1 MQKENPSFI
10 IEKAMKK
17 PLVLFS
23 GGIDSTTALHWALA
37 RSEHIQALTFDYG
50 QRHAVEIRMSRAI
63 CRRLNVPQRV
73 FRVDLRQVGGSA
85 LTDTHMPLTEVSR
98 VEQIGSGIPGTYVPF
113 RNGVFLSLAAAWAD
127 FQGLDTLVC
136 GFHVIDSPNY
146 PDTRE
151 PFVQAMERAINLGTR
166 TGASGE
172 KIRIQTPFADRRK
185 SEIIRMGLSL
195 GADYAYS
202 VSCYAGGEVPCLRCS
217 SCFLR
222 QQAWAEVGEE
232 DPLIRRLEKEG
243 KL

>member
-1 MQKENPSFI
+1 MI
-10 IEKAMKK
+10 K

-37 RSEHIQALTFDYG
+37 RAEHTQAITFDYG
-50 QRHAVEIRMSRAI
+50 QRHGIEIRMSRTT
-63 CRRLNVPQRV
+63 CRRLKVPQRV

-85 LTDTHMPLTEVSR
+85 LTDAEVPLEEVSG
-98 VEQIGSGIPGTYVPF
+98 VEQIGFGIPGTYVPF

-127 FQGLDTLVC
+127 SQGLDTLVC

-151 PFVQAMERAINLGTR
+151 PFVRAMERAINLGTR
-166 TGASGE
+166 TGASGG
-172 KIRIQTPFADRRK
+172 KIHIKTPFAGRRK
-185 SEIIRMGLSL
+185 SEIISEGLSL

-202 VSCYAGGEVPCLRCS
+202 VSCYAGREVPCLRCS
-217 SCFLR
+217 SCLLR
-222 QQAWAEVGEE
+222 QQAWAEAGKE
-232 DPLIRRLEKEG
+232 DPLLRRLAKEG